1 MTERPTP
8 LFSPPEPDLSTPLV
22 AVDTRPRTD
31 LTDLLLATAAIDHSG
46 RIPARR
52 LLRALDWHPDQ
63 TTTARLRNQTITI
76 RLDAHSPHRIDSR
89 HHVFIPA
96 GLRDLTGIRTGDT
109 VALLGAPQLQLLVV
123 YPARALTTLLGT
135 PVD

>member
-1 MTERPTP
+1 M
-8 LFSPPEPDLSTPLV
+8 
-22 AVDTRPRTD
+22 
-31 LTDLLLATAAIDHSG
+31 TAAIDHSG

-52 LLRALDWHPDQ
+52 LLRALDWHPGQ
-63 TTTARLRNQTITI
+63 GITAWLRDNAITVQ
-76 RLDAHSPHRIDSR
+76 LDALSPYRIDSR

-109 VALLGAPQLQLLVV
+109 VALLCAPQLQLLIVHAV
-123 YPARALTTLLGT
+123 RALAPMLRT